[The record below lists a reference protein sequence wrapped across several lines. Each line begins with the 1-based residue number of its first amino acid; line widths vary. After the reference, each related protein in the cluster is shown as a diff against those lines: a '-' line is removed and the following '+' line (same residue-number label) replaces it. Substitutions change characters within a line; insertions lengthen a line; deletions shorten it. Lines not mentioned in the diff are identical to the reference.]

1 LRSRHVQL
9 SELLECCVHGLL
21 GGQVLPCWT

>member
-1 LRSRHVQL
+1 LRSRHVQRF
-9 SELLECCVHGLL
+9 ELLECCVHGLL